1 MRRLYVGYS
10 GGAAGDSD
18 DGSECGASG
27 NEEDRSVPG
36 GNDGSGGDD
45 EGVTEVVVGG
55 CEGLRCEETETTV
68 PLMYVSE
75 NYSTQIWDLAG

>member
-18 DGSECGASG
+18 NGSECGAYGS
-27 NEEDRSVPG
+27 EEGGVAG

-45 EGVTEVVVGG
+45 EGVTEVVVGR

-68 PLMYVSE
+68 PLMHVSE